1 MHHYV
6 YRIRDL
12 RTDGFYIGMRSS
24 ELAPDQDLG
33 KVYFSS
39 SSNRDFIRDQ
49 RENPD
54 QFQYEV
60 INTFA
65 DRDEAR
71 AHETTLLN
79 EHKDNPKCYNGD
91 FHVLPPPHPVGYT
104 TRKIIQYLGQLIKVA
119 RKERKM
125 SESDL
130 AERVGVVRAT
140 IQKVEKGDPS
150 VAIGTVIEATVVLGI
165 PLLGGDKEHI
175 TNLTT
180 MLNYMNNLL
189 PNSIRGKVIE
199 VDDDF

>member
-1 MHHYV
+1 MYHYV

-12 RTDGFYIGMRSS
+12 RTDMFYIGMRSS
-24 ELAPDQDLG
+24 ELVPIQDLG

-39 SSNRDFIRDQ
+39 SSNREFIRDQ
-49 RENPD
+49 HENPD
-54 QFQYEV
+54 QFLYEV
-60 INTFA
+60 LDTFA

-71 AHETTLLN
+71 THETTLLN
-79 EHKDNPKCYNGD
+79 EHKDNPKCYNGG
-91 FHVLPPPHPVGYT
+91 FHVLPPVHPVCYT
-104 TRKIIQYLGQLIKVA
+104 SRKIIQYLGQLIKIT

-140 IQKVEKGDPS
+140 IQKIEKGDPS

-175 TNLTT
+175 TNLST
-180 MLNYMNNLL
+180 LLSYMNKLL
-189 PNSIRGKVIE
+189 PSNVRGKVIE